1 MDLRLKLYEKAK
13 AEQESYLAEL
23 KQKPPEEII
32 ASAYE
37 KTMRDDIL
45 IIFENE
51 DLPEKQVK
59 ELLKIDEPIASC
71 YACWLH
77 NDYSHMDMLR
87 DTVSEFANDLVKHND
102 EQKKAKKKHE
112 PER

>member
-1 MDLRLKLYEKAK
+1 MDLRQKLYEKAK
-13 AEQESYLAEL
+13 AEQEKYVAEL

-32 ASAYE
+32 NSSYE
-37 KTMRDDIL
+37 KVIRDDIL
-45 IIFENE
+45 CIFENE

-71 YACWLH
+71 YARWLH
-77 NDYSHMDMLR
+77 NDYSHMDMLH
-87 DTVSEFANDLVKHND
+87 DTVSEFADDLIKHNK
-102 EQKKAKKKHE
+102 EQKKAKKKHD

>member
-1 MDLRLKLYEKAK
+1 MDLRQKLYERAK
-13 AEQESYLAEL
+13 AEQERYVAEL
-23 KQKPPEEII
+23 KQKPPDEII

-37 KTMRDDIL
+37 KTVRDDIL
-45 IIFENE
+45 TIFENE

-71 YACWLH
+71 YARWLY
-77 NDYSHMDMLR
+77 NDYSHMDMLH
-87 DTVSEFANDLVKHND
+87 DTISEFADDLVKHNM
-102 EQKKAKKKHE
+102 EQKKAKKKYE

>member
-1 MDLRLKLYEKAK
+1 MDLRRKLYEKAK
-13 AEQESYLAEL
+13 AEQDWFIDRL
-23 KQKPPEEII
+23 KIMPLEAII
-32 ASAYE
+32 DSAYE
-37 KTMRDDIL
+37 KVIRDDIL

-59 ELLKIDEPIASC
+59 ELLKLPFPLSEC
-71 YACWLH
+71 YERWQKADC
-77 NDYSHMDMLR
+77 SHMEMLK
-87 DTVSEFANDLVKHND
+87 DTIEDFGDRLVKEA